1 MTSLTNRF
9 SLKKPS
15 SGDPVADLDQ
25 VLRET
30 LDRIDYLLGETGDNT
45 ITPSAANTKTTK
57 VINFARTYDTPPR
70 VLLSLG
76 RDAFVG
82 TNTAGVLTLWV
93 DDVTTT
99 TVTVGIHAAN
109 TTTREFTWLAR
120 PKNTDAT
127 I

>member
-1 MTSLTNRF
+1 MTSLTSHFN
-9 SLKKPS
+9 LKKPS
-15 SGDPVADLDQ
+15 ATDPVADLDQ

-30 LDRIDYLLGETGDNT
+30 LDRISYLLGETNDNT

-70 VLLSLG
+70 VLLSPG
-76 RDAFVG
+76 RDNFA
-82 TNTAGVLTLWV
+82 NTITQGVMQLWV

-99 TVTVGIHAAN
+99 TFTVGVIANN
-109 TTTREFTWLAR
+109 TTTREFTWMAR